1 MNIDITSKL
10 DFPSAK
16 IIPKLPELF
25 TKIAPEKRNQILN
38 DTKNVTFNVT
48 DGDEWRC
55 EALKNY
61 GLIVISRK
69 TVEIVWAFCF
79 SFYTIYKELLNNV
92 KPEGQYINMLDKPE
106 LKTARDL
113 LTWGIDNL
121 TKKERSDLSGDFSF
135 INDKPRYGS
144 DEHVILEITLCTL
157 AFFLHHEL
165 AHIKFAG
172 ISFKSTIQEEE
183 KCDIE
188 AAKVI
193 LETSNKAEKE
203 KRCFGVS
210 TGLLLIN
217 SIGFKTK
224 NFDGIEHPFSYDRLI
239 NTLVKFVNEDDKI
252 WSWTVG
258 ILSLHL
264 TNYGIEQPKEEF
276 DNFYKCVI
284 KHKALIEEY
293 KDK

>member
-1 MNIDITSKL
+1 MNIDITSKA

-16 IIPKLPELF
+16 IIHKLPELF
-25 TKIAPEKRNQILN
+25 TKIAPEKETQILK
-38 DTKNVTFNVT
+38 DIENVNFNVT

-55 EALKNY
+55 EAIVNY
-61 GLIVISRK
+61 ELIVISRK

-79 SFYTIYKELLNNV
+79 SFYTIYKELLSNV

-106 LKTARDL
+106 LKKARDL
-113 LTWGIDNL
+113 LTWAIDNF
-121 TKKERSDLSGDFSF
+121 TKKNKSNLSSDFSC
-135 INDKPRYGS
+135 INDNPKYAS

-165 AHIKFAG
+165 AHIKFSG
-172 ISFKSTIQEEE
+172 NSFSSINQEEE
-183 KCDIE
+183 RCDFE

-193 LETSNKAEKE
+193 LEISNNAKKE

-217 SIGFKTK
+217 SVGFRTK
-224 NFDGIEHPFSYDRLI
+224 IFDGKDHPFSYDRLI
-239 NTLVKFVNEDDKI
+239 NTLIKFVDKDDKI

-264 TNYGIEQPKEEF
+264 TNYGIKQPKEEF
-276 DNFYKCVI
+276 DNFYQCVV
-284 KHKALIEEY
+284 KYKALIEGY
-293 KDK
+293 KDE